1 MTDDEKNIMTLV
13 ESARKAKSIVHELV
27 ELKEYDPDDE
37 PGPCDVKVILK
48 YWIPNEMTR
57 VENGD
62 FNEYFEL
69 TIVHTKQEGNPV
81 DAMAELSG
89 IRIWKFGKHFT
100 PETNSNPVLKYGQR
114 KSREFV
120 EWLEGLFD
128 EYYAKWQNT
137 RLKEYR
143 EEHKREMEERLNW
156 KPYEGDSESL
166 ARLAGFCA
174 GAAEAAS
181 GENKMLND

>member
-1 MTDDEKNIMTLV
+1 MTEDERNIITLV
-13 ESARKAKSIVHELV
+13 ESARKAKSIVHGFI

-37 PGPCDVKVILK
+37 PGPCDVKIVLS
-48 YWIPNEMTR
+48 YRIPAEMTM

-62 FNEYFEL
+62 FNECFEL
-69 TIVHTKQEGNPV
+69 SIVRTKQDGNPV

-89 IRIWKFGKHFT
+89 ILIWKAGDRFT
-100 PETNSNPVLKYGQR
+100 PESNSTPVLNYGQR

-156 KPYEGDSESL
+156 KPYEGASDNL

-174 GAAEAAS
+174 GTTEEVS
-181 GENKMLND
+181 TETV